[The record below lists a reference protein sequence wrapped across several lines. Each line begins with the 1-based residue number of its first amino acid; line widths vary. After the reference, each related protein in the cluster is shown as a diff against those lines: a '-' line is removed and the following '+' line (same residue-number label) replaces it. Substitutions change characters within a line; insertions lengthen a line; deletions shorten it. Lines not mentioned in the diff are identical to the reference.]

1 VRDLKTAVTRNAPML
16 PRPFQVRSCRK
27 ETYDTFT
34 LEMKP
39 ANGKRTFSFQPGQ
52 FNMLYVPGV
61 GEVPIS
67 ISGDPD
73 QPEKLVHTIR
83 AVGAVTQALCR
94 LKTGSLI
101 GVRGPFGS
109 GWPVQKAEG
118 GDIVVVT
125 GGIGLAPLRPA
136 LHALF
141 HHRERFG
148 RILILYG
155 ARTPDDILYRKQLE
169 TWRSRPDLE
178 IGITVD
184 RADDGWKGRV
194 GVVTTLFSGVQLD
207 PARTLALLCGP
218 EIMMR
223 FTAVELKRLNLN
235 MDRVYISMERNMK
248 CAIGQCGH
256 CQYGPVFI
264 CKDGPIFPYTKVQ
277 HLLGVREV

>member
-1 VRDLKTAVTRNAPML
+1 ML